1 MPGRKAVHERSSIK
15 WNFSDKNRGAEC
27 GTETTADF
35 TTSLHRGICYST
47 PFPPPSSSY
56 FHSPRIN
63 KWINNIYSVQS
74 SFPLVRSSSSFFF
87 FFFFLFFD
95 PTTVSAKNKRSR
107 VAQLEISITE
117 IFENV
122 AGYPA
127 SVQADTVHFHPPGT
141 FVDEWREVVEKKNAQ
156 SKRKK
161 E

>member
-1 MPGRKAVHERSSIK
+1 MDESDGILFTMNRLKREVEKSIEKIRDMARKWKE
-15 WNFSDKNRGAEC
+15 F
-27 GTETTADF
+27 F
-35 TTSLHRGICYST
+35 
-47 PFPPPSSSY
+47 F
-56 FHSPRIN
+56 
-63 KWINNIYSVQS
+63 
-74 SFPLVRSSSSFFF
+74 SFFI

-95 PTTVSAKNKRSR
+95 PTTVSVKNKRSR

-156 SKRKK
+156 SKRERERVAKTQK
-161 E
+161 DGQRENRYFSRHV

>member
-1 MPGRKAVHERSSIK
+1 MDESDGILFTMNRLKREVEKSIEKIRDMARKWKE
-15 WNFSDKNRGAEC
+15 F
-27 GTETTADF
+27 F
-35 TTSLHRGICYST
+35 
-47 PFPPPSSSY
+47 F
-56 FHSPRIN
+56 
-63 KWINNIYSVQS
+63 
-74 SFPLVRSSSSFFF
+74 SFFI

-141 FVDEWREVVEKKNAQ
+141 FVDEWREVVEKKT
-156 SKRKK
+156 RRVK
-161 E
+161 ERERE

>member
-1 MPGRKAVHERSSIK
+1 MDESDGILFTMNRLKREVEKSIEKIRDMARKWKE
-15 WNFSDKNRGAEC
+15 F
-27 GTETTADF
+27 F
-35 TTSLHRGICYST
+35 
-47 PFPPPSSSY
+47 F
-56 FHSPRIN
+56 
-63 KWINNIYSVQS
+63 
-74 SFPLVRSSSSFFF
+74 SFFI

-156 SKRKK
+156 SKRERERVAKTQK
-161 E
+161 DGQRENRYFSRHV

>member
-1 MPGRKAVHERSSIK
+1 MDESDGILFTMNRLKREVEKSIEKIRDMARKWKE
-15 WNFSDKNRGAEC
+15 F
-27 GTETTADF
+27 F
-35 TTSLHRGICYST
+35 
-47 PFPPPSSSY
+47 F
-56 FHSPRIN
+56 
-63 KWINNIYSVQS
+63 
-74 SFPLVRSSSSFFF
+74 SFFI

-141 FVDEWREVVEKKNAQ
+141 FVDEWREVVEKKK
-156 SKRKK
+156 SRRVK
-161 E
+161 ERESSENTERRTERESLFLAARVALSLRTR

>member
-1 MPGRKAVHERSSIK
+1 MDESDGILFTMNRLKREVEKSIEKIRDMARKWKE
-15 WNFSDKNRGAEC
+15 F
-27 GTETTADF
+27 F
-35 TTSLHRGICYST
+35 
-47 PFPPPSSSY
+47 F
-56 FHSPRIN
+56 
-63 KWINNIYSVQS
+63 
-74 SFPLVRSSSSFFF
+74 SFFI

-141 FVDEWREVVEKKNAQ
+141 FVDEWREVVEKK
-156 SKRKK
+156 KTRRVK
-161 E
+161 ERESSENTERRTERESLFLAARVALSLRTR